1 MIFSWLL
8 ISSNEED
15 VWLESKLCQILI
27 ELPQCLRWP
36 LCYVMLHY
44 MPRSTVLTWE
54 ISNIQIH
61 FLALELGEIKVT
73 FHVNLCKCRN
83 LKCWSYGQQ
92 GADATSALLLWDF
105 CCIWAQVTLIP
116 FNLWRWP
123 EPPLIPFS
131 LSLHTLRLANS
142 PSFSALHPVQVP
154 GSNSFFCA
162 LEMELKHWQISMGW
176 KAIRLISPAHLIGQT
191 WRGDDR

>member
-27 ELPQCLRWP
+27 ELPQFLRWP
-36 LCYVMLHY
+36 LCYVTLHAQKHCINMGDFQY
-44 MPRSTVLTWE
+44 TNKLFGTRV
-54 ISNIQIH
+54 
-61 FLALELGEIKVT
+61 GRIKVT

-92 GADATSALLLWDF
+92 GADATSALSLWDF

-123 EPPLIPFS
+123 EPDLQSFLSHSLCTHLDLLILLPFQ
-131 LSLHTLRLANS
+131 HCTLCRFQALIV
-142 PSFSALHPVQVP
+142 SFVHWKWSS
-154 GSNSFFCA
+154 GS
-162 LEMELKHWQISMGW
+162 G
-176 KAIRLISPAHLIGQT
+176 R
-191 WRGDDR
+191 